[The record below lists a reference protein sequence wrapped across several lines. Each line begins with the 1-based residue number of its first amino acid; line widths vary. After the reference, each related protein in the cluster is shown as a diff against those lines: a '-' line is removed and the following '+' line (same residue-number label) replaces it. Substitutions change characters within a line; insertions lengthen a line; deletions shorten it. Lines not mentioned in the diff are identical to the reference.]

1 MRDGLEMATFRSREV
16 PRCCGCLTVRSVSL
30 GLALYIMFSSALI
43 LVMYTVDLAHGRDS
57 TLADMVLAYL
67 CGALLMLVALGMMCG
82 VLKAIPSLLLP
93 FLAFQTLDLS
103 VSILSFCGL
112 FVRFPPCL
120 GFLNWGQRRA
130 ALFMDGDKYPAFPE
144 SSDMEPTEK
153 QLLRPIIYL
162 ALSAAAVVLL
172 KFYFLKC
179 VWRCYKFLKA
189 GRSEERQVHVSTV
202 KLPEKGLLLPSY
214 EEAVALP
221 AKEPPPPAYTV

>member
-1 MRDGLEMATFRSREV
+1 MATFRSREV

-30 GLALYIMFSSALI
+30 GLALYILFSSALI

-67 CGALLMLVALGMMCG
+67 CWVLVMLVALGMMCG

-93 FLAFQTLDLS
+93 FLSFQTLDLS
-103 VSILSFCGL
+103 ASILRFCGL

-130 ALFMDGDKYPAFPE
+130 VLFTDGDKHYREFSE
-144 SSDMEPTEK
+144 TSDVDSSEK

-162 ALSAAAVVLL
+162 ALAAAAVVLL

-221 AKEPPPPAYTV
+221 AKEPPPPAYSV